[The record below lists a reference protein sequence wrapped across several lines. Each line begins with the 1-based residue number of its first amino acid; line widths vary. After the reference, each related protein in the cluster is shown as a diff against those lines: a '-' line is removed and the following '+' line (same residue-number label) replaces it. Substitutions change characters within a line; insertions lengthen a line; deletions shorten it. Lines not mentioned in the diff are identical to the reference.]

1 MFGLFQLTTPISLR
15 EAVYIDLS
23 GEFVDTNITASIK
36 TLETIYDDLSHRV
49 GRNVRV
55 R

>member
-36 TLETIYDDLSHRV
+36 TLDDLSHRV